1 MAVLHNKRRARRTM
15 NEINMVPFIDV
26 MLVLLIIF
34 MVTAPL
40 ITPSMIDLPTV
51 GQAPRQPD
59 RVIQVLVAKDATLQL
74 RSGKQSEDVT
84 LKDLAQRILDLSNQD
99 RSTRDATANSSPN
112 QVVAIVISADKSVK
126 YEAVVDVMDTLQQ
139 AGLSRVA
146 LAVNAQR

>member
-15 NEINMVPFIDV
+15 TEINMVPFIDV

-84 LKDLAQRILDLSNQD
+84 LKDLAQRVLDLSNQD

-112 QVVAIVISADKSVK
+112 QVVAIVISADKSVR

>member
-1 MAVLHNKRRARRTM
+1 MAVLHNKRRPRRTM

-74 RSGKQSEDVT
+74 RSGKQSEEVT
-84 LKDLAQRILDLSNQD
+84 LKDLAQRVLDLSNQD

-112 QVVAIVISADKSVK
+112 QVVAIVISADKSVR

>member
-51 GQAPRQPD
+51 GQAPHQPD

-84 LKDLAQRILDLSNQD
+84 LKDLAQRVLDLSNQD

-112 QVVAIVISADKSVK
+112 QVVAIVISADKSVR

>member
-84 LKDLAQRILDLSNQD
+84 LKDLAQRVLDLSNQD
-99 RSTRDATANSSPN
+99 RSTRNATANSSPN
-112 QVVAIVISADKSVK
+112 QVVAIVISADKSVR

>member
-1 MAVLHNKRRARRTM
+1 
-15 NEINMVPFIDV
+15 
-26 MLVLLIIF
+26 

-84 LKDLAQRILDLSNQD
+84 LKDLAQRVLDLSNQD

-112 QVVAIVISADKSVK
+112 QVVAIVISADKSVR

>member
-84 LKDLAQRILDLSNQD
+84 LKDLAQRVLDLSNQD

>member
-15 NEINMVPFIDV
+15 NEINMVPVIDV
-26 MLVLLIIF
+26 MFVLLIIF

-84 LKDLAQRILDLSNQD
+84 LKDLAQRVLDLSNQD

-112 QVVAIVISADKSVK
+112 QVVAIVISADKSVR

>member
-1 MAVLHNKRRARRTM
+1 MAVLHNKRRARRTI

-40 ITPSMIDLPTV
+40 ITPSMIGLPTV

-84 LKDLAQRILDLSNQD
+84 LKDLAQRVLDLSNQD

-112 QVVAIVISADKSVK
+112 QVVAIVISADKSVR

>member
-40 ITPSMIDLPTV
+40 ITPSVIDLPTV

-74 RSGKQSEDVT
+74 RSGKHTEEVT
-84 LKDLAQRILDLSNQD
+84 LKDLAQRVLDLSNQD

-112 QVVAIVISADKSVK
+112 QVVAIVISADKSVR